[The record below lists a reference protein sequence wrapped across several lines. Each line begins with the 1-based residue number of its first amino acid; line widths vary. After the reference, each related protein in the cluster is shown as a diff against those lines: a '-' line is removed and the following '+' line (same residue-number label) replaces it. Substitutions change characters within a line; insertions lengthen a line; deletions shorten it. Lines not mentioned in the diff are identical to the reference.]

1 MDSNGLN
8 QHRSTNLLIGS
19 VALVLVSVIRV
30 FYQGIQDLILDVY
43 EGNSLTIP
51 RIHSFTRVY
60 IRASSF
66 LVFLIKLLAEI
77 NWSDLHLTSP
87 SVKGLSQ
94 HERSSFS
101 YSALS
106 QGDHESNC
114 DSSTTI
120 VTDVDDFSTSD
131 DASSLSSH
139 FLNEPASWI
148 PINGTDESDR
158 DDLTDEGDGL
168 HLTQPEAD
176 IKYIRKELRKKRK
189 IKFNNLT
196 EVRMLSPAEAE
207 DALLSRLSF
216 QASEAMK
223 VKALKAANRLKISS
237 VAWLSLKLSIIWF
250 LSHFF
255 YSSVISRNSVE
266 ATEFSAFIYA
276 SSVIFV
282 TFTIA
287 LFIQPTIVTQFTGQV
302 NRASYYIEADRLTFC
317 KLLAIAF
324 ALLSIVFVTSSAAS
338 SSPLPSNISASAS
351 SSTSS
356 IDASDN
362 PNISKSVRSSM
373 LNRDFVQSLV
383 SAISH
388 SIFIV
393 ILRREVGDAERLDIP
408 LFLGL
413 LGLFQVVT
421 LWPGFFYISNS
432 PADASASFSTPSSS
446 TDRIFSDIATLY
458 LGDVIFMGLLEFLW
472 IW

>member
-1 MDSNGLN
+1 MESNGLN

-19 VALVLVSVIRV
+19 VALVLISVIRV

-43 EGNSLTIP
+43 EGNSLTAP

-87 SVKGLSQ
+87 SVKVLSQ

-114 DSSTTI
+114 DSTSTI
-120 VTDVDDFSTSD
+120 VNDVDDFSNSD
-131 DASSLSSH
+131 DASISCH
-139 FLNEPASWI
+139 FLNEPASWV

-168 HLTQPEAD
+168 HLSQPEID

-207 DALLSRLSF
+207 DALLSRLSY

-223 VKALKAANRLKISS
+223 VKAFKAANRLKVPT

-287 LFIQPTIVTQFTGQV
+287 LFIQPTIVTQFTGQLTR
-302 NRASYYIEADRLTFC
+302 NSYNVEADRLTFC

-324 ALLSIVFVTSSAAS
+324 ALLSIIFVTSSAAIS
-338 SSPLPSNISASAS
+338 SSS
-351 SSTSS
+351 SSSF
-356 IDASDN
+356 DASESN
-362 PNISKSVRSSM
+362 TVSKNVKSS
-373 LNRDFVQSLV
+373 LLSQDFVQSLV
-383 SAISH
+383 SAVSH

-432 PADASASFSTPSSS
+432 TDASTAFPTSSPS

>member
-1 MDSNGLN
+1 MDSNGIN

-19 VALVLVSVIRV
+19 VALVLISVIRV
-30 FYQGIQDLILDVY
+30 FYHGIQDLILDVY

-51 RIHSFTRVY
+51 RIHSFTRIY

-66 LVFLIKLLAEI
+66 LVFLIKLLGEI
-77 NWSDLHLTSP
+77 NWSDFHLTSP
-87 SVKGLSQ
+87 AVKVLSQ
-94 HERSSFS
+94 HERSSFL

-114 DSSTTI
+114 DSTTTI
-120 VTDVDDFSTSD
+120 VNDMDDFSTSD
-131 DASSLSSH
+131 DASISSH

-168 HLTQPEAD
+168 HLPQPEID
-176 IKYIRKELRKKRK
+176 MKYIRKELRKKRK

-196 EVRMLSPAEAE
+196 EVRMLSPTEAE
-207 DALLSRLSF
+207 DALLSRLSY
-216 QASEAMK
+216 QASEAIK

-266 ATEFSAFIYA
+266 ANQFSAFIYA

-282 TFTIA
+282 TFTVA

-302 NRASYYIEADRLTFC
+302 TRTSYSIEADRLNFC

-324 ALLSIVFVTSSAAS
+324 ALLSVVFITSSAAYPPVVNTSDATESQLGSGSGSGSGSGPS
-338 SSPLPSNISASAS
+338 SNNVK
-351 SSTSS
+351 STF
-356 IDASDN
+356 
-362 PNISKSVRSSM
+362 
-373 LNRDFVQSLV
+373 LHQDFIQSLV

-413 LGLFQVVT
+413 LGLFQVLT
-421 LWPGFFYISNS
+421 LWPGFFYISS
-432 PADASASFSTPSSS
+432 SVDASPFPATPSS

-458 LGDVIFMGLLEFLW
+458 LSDVIFMGLLEFLW